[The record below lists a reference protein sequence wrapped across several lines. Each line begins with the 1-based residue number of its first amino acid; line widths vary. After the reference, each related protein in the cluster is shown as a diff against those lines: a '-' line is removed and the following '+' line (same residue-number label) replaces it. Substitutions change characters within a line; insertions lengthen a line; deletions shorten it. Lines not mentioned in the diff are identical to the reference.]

1 MACYNFV
8 EGVMDDEKAV
18 LMATNLELFVIGEM
32 VLLDLGS
39 LKQPIQILHLL
50 GTILI
55 DENIVCD
62 RVKGFQNL
70 E

>member
-1 MACYNFV
+1 M

-18 LMATNLELFVIGEM
+18 LMAINPELFAIGEM

-55 DENIVCD
+55 DETHVCD